1 MNEAIVESYR
11 NCKVNT
17 IAIYVGAGT
26 GSQQIGEVAL
36 NNTIIRVVAPGE
48 AMPSGFDPGKFV
60 AFPQGIGDIIY
71 ELKSGD
77 RIYLSGKTY
86 FSKPYKYRNDEGW
99 VFVADSLKKVP

>member
-1 MNEAIVESYR
+1 
-11 NCKVNT
+11 
-17 IAIYVGAGT
+17 
-26 GSQQIGEVAL
+26 L

-48 AMPSGFDPGKFV
+48 AMPSGLDPGKFV
-60 AFPQGIGDIIY
+60 AFPPIVY

-86 FSKPYKYRNDEGW
+86 FSKPYRYRNDEGW